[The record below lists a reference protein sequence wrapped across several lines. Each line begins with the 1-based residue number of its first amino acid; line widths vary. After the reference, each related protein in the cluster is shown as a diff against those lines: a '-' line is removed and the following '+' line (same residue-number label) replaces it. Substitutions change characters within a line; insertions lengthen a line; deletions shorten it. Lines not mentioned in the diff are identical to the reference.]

1 MFTGDGVVSGHFLTG
16 GTFKPY
22 PGLEVNT
29 KIQMENGQVFGA
41 YPTYQG
47 QVCTDVSLPK
57 VANDVSNSFKVPP
70 PLPVPPPA
78 LKLGQEGFKK
88 VCRTE
93 ENNPCPFPGLA
104 SGVPPPL
111 PVPPTALK
119 LGQEGFKKVCRTEE
133 NSPCPFPGLASGVPP
148 PLPVPPPALKLGQE
162 GFKKVCRTEENSPCP
177 FPGLA
182 SGVLEMR
189 VKEGSKIRNLMGFAM
204 ARMQGGDGG
213 GGEGSGLRQVVFTGS
228 GRAVTKTITCAE
240 IMKRKVGSL
249 HQLTKLQYKVVKEVW
264 ENTDGGTSEMTVH
277 RTVPSISILL
287 SKDPLDPREPGY
299 QPPETLGALWEERD
313 GGTQSAFKRPL
324 TPSPL
329 SSFPLCKRVC
339 SGEGV
344 SVLPPH

>member
-16 GTFKPY
+16 GAFKPH

-29 KIQMENGQVFGA
+29 TIQMEMGQAFGA
-41 YPTYQG
+41 YPPYQA
-47 QVCTDVSLPK
+47 QVCTNVSLPK
-57 VANDVSNSFKVPP
+57 VANNVSSTFKVVP

-88 VCRTE
+88 V
-93 ENNPCPFPGLA
+93 
-104 SGVPPPL
+104 S
-111 PVPPTALK
+111 
-119 LGQEGFKKVCRTEE
+119 
-133 NSPCPFPGLASGVPP
+133 
-148 PLPVPPPALKLGQE
+148 
-162 GFKKVCRTEENSPCP
+162 RTEENSPCP

-204 ARMQGGDGG
+204 ARMQGGDASGG
-213 GGEGSGLRQVVFTGS
+213 CGEAGGLRQVVFTGS

-249 HQLTKLQYKVVKEVW
+249 HQMTKLQYKVVKEVW

-287 SKDPLDPREPGY
+287 SKDPLDTREPGY
-299 QPPETLGALWEERD
+299 QPPETLGALWEERE